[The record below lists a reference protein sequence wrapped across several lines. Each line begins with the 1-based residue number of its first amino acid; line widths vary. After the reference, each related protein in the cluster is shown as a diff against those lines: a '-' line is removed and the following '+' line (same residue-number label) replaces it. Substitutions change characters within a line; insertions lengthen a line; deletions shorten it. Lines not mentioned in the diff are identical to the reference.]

1 MNTMKKN
8 WILLCTFLLL
18 AGISNAQSSKK
29 KDKKKD
35 KSEKVTPRFEQQG
48 NSYAPF
54 SPDETKE
61 AVVPTK
67 AKKTK
72 KKKKSAYDN
81 FNITM
86 DQKVGEFNE
95 RMEANIK
102 SRKKQARQ
110 MDKPQY
116 SDPSYFGHKRKPKIR
131 KVKNRK
137 FCKECGITH

>member
-1 MNTMKKN
+1 MNKF

-18 AGISNAQSSKK
+18 VGISNGQSSKK
-29 KDKKKD
+29 KGKKNKT
-35 KSEKVTPRFEQQG
+35 EKTNPRFEQQG

-54 SPDETKE
+54 SPEETKQVL
-61 AVVPTK
+61 APTK
-67 AKKTK
+67 AKKS
-72 KKKKSAYDN
+72 KKKKSAYDK

-86 DQKVGEFNE
+86 DQKVGEFKE
-95 RMEANIK
+95 RMEANAK
-102 SRKKQARQ
+102 EDRKRLRQ